1 MDEWEKAEK
10 LAEMFKL
17 LSVDARV
24 RILQLLKRRS
34 FCVTEL
40 TSQLGI
46 SIAATSVHLR
56 HLRSAGIVNGIKRGL
71 FVYYQLDKK
80 KMSELSKVICG
91 LFKIAGK

>member
-1 MDEWEKAEK
+1 MDEWERAEG
-10 LAEMFKL
+10 LADLFKL

-24 RILQLLKRRS
+24 RILQLLRLRA

-56 HLRSAGIVNGIKRGL
+56 LLRSAGIVHSIKRGL

-80 KMSELSKVICG
+80 KTAELGKSISELFKPRSK
-91 LFKIAGK
+91 

>member
-1 MDEWEKAEK
+1 MDEWENAKM
-10 LAEMFKL
+10 LAELFKL

-24 RILQLLKRRS
+24 RILQLLRRRA

-56 HLRSAGIVNGIKRGL
+56 LLRGAGIVHSIKRGL
-71 FVYYQLDKK
+71 FVYYQLNKK
-80 KMSELSKVICG
+80 KTTELGKSLG
-91 LFKIAGK
+91 ELFKPKSR